1 MRVLK
6 VRQKLGTAKKLVSI
20 SYFLA
25 YPGEKPYLI
34 RQDEYQTYLNNF
46 LPEASE
52 YRKEVF
58 KRIELLSKE
67 FKIDKVEGF
76 PEKLQKMTEK
86 YNQRLE
92 KLRNGRKAIPK
103 HKSLDA
109 EQIQAAKDKKREYN
123 TIKVRQYRW
132 EKKNDKN

>member
-6 VRQKLGTAKKLVSI
+6 VRQKGGTAKKLVII
-20 SYFLA
+20 SYFLE

-34 RQDEYQTYLNNF
+34 RQYEYQTYLNNF
-46 LPEASE
+46 LPIASE

-76 PEKLQKMTEK
+76 PEKLEKMTEK
-86 YNQRLE
+86 YNEKLQ
-92 KLRNGRKAIPK
+92 KLRNGRRAVPK

-123 TIKVRQYRW
+123 TNKVRQYRA
-132 EKKNDKN
+132 ERRSHE